1 MKFKEFVEKYKIEL
15 AICTA
20 CAAAFVGIFKYLYS
34 SSAPHVADEFKNT
47 TPVAVYQ
54 VQKKD
59 LLQTMSF
66 FSPLQPWNEAVIRP
80 QSGLAVRDVQVR
92 VGEKV
97 TTNQI
102 LFRMGSEAQKLRN
115 NLEQIEFR
123 LRKLDY
129 TVAMALARKN
139 FLSKK
144 EAEQKELEHQAE
156 IIRSQLS
163 ELENGGVFRTPI
175 DGIVAE
181 ISMKPG
187 DFIDGSSNSLVR
199 IVNTQRTKVSFWL
212 PQTVISQVSLDS
224 EIKIK
229 LDNSEATAKMTA
241 IAPTVDIKTGSVY
254 AEAEIAKPNDN
265 WKIGQFVEAILT
277 LKKTSNSLVIPK
289 SSMIEEKG
297 NYYVYL
303 VTSKPDSNKRGVAST
318 VETANKREIKLGS
331 SSGNTVEIVEGLEAF
346 DQVVTEGLSGLKDG
360 TPVEITEVQ

>member
-1 MKFKEFVEKYKIEL
+1 MKLNLFTQKYKIEL
-15 AICTA
+15 VICSVSAIT
-20 CAAAFVGIFKYLYS
+20 FVAIFKYLYS
-34 SSAPHVADEFKNT
+34 SSAPLTADQNKT
-47 TPVAVYQ
+47 ATPVAVFQ
-54 VQKKD
+54 AQKKD

-97 TTNQI
+97 ITNQV

-115 NLEQIEFR
+115 SLEQIEFR

-156 IIRSQLS
+156 VIRSQLS
-163 ELENGGVFRTPI
+163 ELENGGVFRSPI

-187 DFIDGSSNSLVR
+187 DFIDGSSNSLIR

-212 PQTVISQVSLDS
+212 PQSVIAQVSLKS

-229 LDNSEATAKMTA
+229 LDNIEAEAIMTA
-241 IAPTVDIKTGSVY
+241 IAPTVDIKTGSIY
-254 AEAEIAKPNDN
+254 AEAEITKPNQA
-265 WKIGQFVEAILT
+265 WKIGQFVEAILV

-289 SSMIEEKG
+289 SAVIEEKG
-297 NYYVYL
+297 KYYVYQI
-303 VTSKPDSNKRGVAST
+303 TSVPDNNKRAVAST
-318 VETANKREIKLGS
+318 IETANKKEIKIGTN
-331 SSGNTVEIVEGLEAF
+331 SGATVEITDGLEAF

-360 TPVEITEVQ
+360 TPVDITEVQ